1 MRMRSDRFERRFLLA
16 GPLFVALL
24 VLGGPILVGNTPE
37 RDASPSHVI
46 AFYTAHRTRERAGA
60 IVLALAFLAFLLL
73 AGTLRSRWRRFE
85 RSEPLVVL
93 MFVAAAIAV
102 VGQTISAGLTY
113 TIAEAPDRLTPAAA
127 QTLNLLANDLV
138 LTSAIGL
145 LAFGVSAGL
154 AILRG
159 VELPA
164 WLGWLAIASGILFVI
179 PPAEVLGLLL
189 LLIWVIAVSVLS
201 LRRDP
206 RSANAELQ
214 PEPS

>member
-1 MRMRSDRFERRFLLA
+1 MRSDRFERGLLLA

-24 VLGGPILVGNTPE
+24 VLGGPILVGSTPE
-37 RDASPSHVI
+37 RDASPSQVI

-85 RSEPLVVL
+85 RSEPLAGFML
-93 MFVAAAIAV
+93 VAAVVAV
-102 VGQTISAGLTY
+102 VGQTITAGVTY
-113 TIAEAPDRLTPAAA
+113 AIAQAPDRLTPAAA
-127 QTLNLLANDLV
+127 QTLNLLENDLV

-145 LAFGVSAGL
+145 LAFGISAGL

-159 VELPA
+159 VELPPR
-164 WLGWLAIASGILFVI
+164 LGWLAIASGILFVI

-189 LLIWVIAVSVLS
+189 LLVWVIAVSVLS

-206 RSANAELQ
+206 RSANAELR